1 MNDSEYDA
9 LAEAIQIAHQIQE
22 RAFQFDFEQDDYDNR
37 GTNSKILALTDS
49 LILMLSDI
57 KEEREREEDFA
68 RCYRG
73 EEESAEEEDHGAY

>member
-1 MNDSEYDA
+1 MTDNEYDA
-9 LAEAIQIAHQIQE
+9 LTEAIQIVHQIQE
-22 RAFQFDFEQDDYDNR
+22 QAFRIDEDPGNR
-37 GTNSKILALTDS
+37 ITSNKLLALTDS

-73 EEESAEEEDHGAY
+73 EEESAEDRDEEP

>member
-9 LAEAIQIAHQIQE
+9 LTEAIQVVHKIQE
-22 RAFQFDFEQDDYDNR
+22 EAFRYGLQSASE
-37 GTNSKILALTDS
+37 IIALTDS

-73 EEESAEEEDHGAY
+73 EEESAEEEDDGAY

>member
-1 MNDSEYDA
+1 MTDNEYDA
-9 LAEAIQIAHQIQE
+9 LSKAIELAHSVQE
-22 RAFQFDFEQDDYDNR
+22 RIFITHQLPDDEL
-37 GTNSKILALTDS
+37 LALTDS

-73 EEESAEEEDHGAY
+73 EEESAEEEDDHGVY